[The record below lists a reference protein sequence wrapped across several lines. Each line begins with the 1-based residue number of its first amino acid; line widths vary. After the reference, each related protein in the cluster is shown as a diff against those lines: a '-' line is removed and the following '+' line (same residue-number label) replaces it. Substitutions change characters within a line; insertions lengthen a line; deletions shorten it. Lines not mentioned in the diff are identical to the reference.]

1 MNFSRKTLHKRHRLS
16 HQQIDTWLGEN
27 KSKAFVQEKMRRLKM
42 VKNFLSITDLLK
54 KNKIPF
60 INFKGPLLSH
70 RIYNDA
76 SVRYIRD
83 IDLLVDKKEIEP
95 VLQLLLINGYH
106 LMENV
111 FWPKTRVK
119 QQVLVNTLHHLA
131 FYNKEL
137 GFCVEVHW
145 TLTQILPLSKEKMK
159 TVIKDNLTEV
169 TLFNRTFTVFTKEFE
184 LLYLLIHGSSHGW
197 QRLKWLVDIND
208 YPIKKIDLVV
218 FEKLVKQFKAGR
230 IINQTNYLLNMYF
243 KSSLPL
249 NSSSRLPNHF
259 IKFALDSIG
268 SDIQRTKKRSLQS
281 YRNKASMFPGI
292 YYKMKMIR
300 YFDFMLFWRFTQI
313 NTEQNV

>member
-27 KSKAFVQEKMRRLKM
+27 KSKEFIQEKMRRLKM
-42 VKNFLSITDLLK
+42 VKNFLSVTDLLK
-54 KNKIPF
+54 ENKVSF

-76 SVRYIRD
+76 SVRYMRD
-83 IDLLVDKKEIEP
+83 VDVLVDKVVIEE
-95 VLQLLLINGYH
+95 VLELLLKNGYH
-106 LMENV
+106 LMDGV
-111 FWPKTRVK
+111 FWPKTKVK

-145 TLTQILPLSKEKMK
+145 MLTQMLPISKDKMQGI
-159 TVIKDNLTEV
+159 IKNNLTEA
-169 TLFNRTFTVFTKEFE
+169 TIFNRTFTVFTKEFE

-208 YPIKKIDLVV
+208 YPIEDIDMVV

-230 IINQTNYLLNMYF
+230 IINQTNFLLNKYF
-243 KSSLPL
+243 QSSLPI
-249 NSSSRLPNHF
+249 SSIDRLPNHF
-259 IKFALDSIG
+259 IKFAVDSIE

-281 YRNKASMFPGI
+281 FRNKATLFPGI
-292 YYKMKMIR
+292 YYKLKMIR
-300 YFDFMLFWRFTQI
+300 YFDFMLFWRI
-313 NTEQNV
+313 AHN